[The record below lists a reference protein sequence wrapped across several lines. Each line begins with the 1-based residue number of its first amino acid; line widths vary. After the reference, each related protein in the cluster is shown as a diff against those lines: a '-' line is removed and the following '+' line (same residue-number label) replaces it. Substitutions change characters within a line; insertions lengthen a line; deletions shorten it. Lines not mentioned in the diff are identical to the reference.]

1 LNGKKPLEY
10 AIGMKEGKKDELVF
24 KFSLQFDRGGKKKK
38 KQVFFKEYEMV
49 LMFISLH

>member
-10 AIGMKEGKKDELVF
+10 ATGMKEGKKDELVF

-38 KQVFFKEYEMV
+38 QVFFKEYEMV